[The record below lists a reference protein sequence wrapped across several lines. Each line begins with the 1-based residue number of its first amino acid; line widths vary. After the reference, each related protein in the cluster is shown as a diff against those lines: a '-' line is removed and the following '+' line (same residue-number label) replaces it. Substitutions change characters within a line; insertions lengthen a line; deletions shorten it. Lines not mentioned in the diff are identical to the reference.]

1 MSFYR
6 KWRPNSFNQ
15 VIGQNVAVSTLQS
28 ISKTE
33 NIPHA
38 YIFCGGHGTGKTTLA
53 RLFAKELNTDPADIY
68 ELDAASNR
76 GIDEARDL
84 REAIHTL
91 PVLSKYKVYILDEAH
106 MLTKEAS
113 NALLKT
119 LEEPPRHVVFIL
131 CTTDPEKL
139 LPTIRSRSQIINFKT
154 ANKSDLIKQLSIVA
168 KGEGMEIDSESLD
181 LIASKSNRSYRDA
194 LSNLETIYHA
204 FGNKVTIDNL
214 KSFFK
219 LSDREVIL
227 KVLEATYSKDLKALF
242 SVLED
247 SEIGAGFYDELL
259 DIIREGMM
267 VRQKVN
273 NDFDLEFSDFV
284 MAHETLFTSKNLLFL
299 LEKKPVFE
307 YSKNK
312 SAALMAALGSVVEA

>member
-227 KVLEATYSKDLKALF
+227 KVLEATYNKDLKVLF

-247 SEIGAGFYDELL
+247 SEIGTGFYDELL
-259 DIIREGMM
+259 DLIREGMM